1 MVVYPKHKTKERGFM
16 ESKIKQFSVGDIL
29 LMKKPHACAP
39 SADKFEVLRLGSD
52 IKIRCCNCRHEVSVA
67 RIKLEKNIKRVISES

>member
-1 MVVYPKHKTKERGFM
+1 MLKRREVIM

-52 IKIRCCNCRHEVSVA
+52 VKIRCRNCRHEVSVA
-67 RIKLEKNIKRVISES
+67 RVKLEKNIKKVISES